1 MIPRSKGQKV
11 DASLLAKG
19 FLTLIPFLKEKH
31 IFMTIK
37 EARIKT
43 KRSPEEVAKLL
54 GFPLKTWLAWE
65 EEEKKP
71 PKYIEKLILER
82 LQTM

>member
-1 MIPRSKGQKV
+1 
-11 DASLLAKG
+11 
-19 FLTLIPFLKEKH
+19 
-31 IFMTIK
+31 MTIK

-71 PKYIEKLILER
+71 PNILR
-82 LQTM
+82 SLS

>member
-1 MIPRSKGQKV
+1 
-11 DASLLAKG
+11 
-19 FLTLIPFLKEKH
+19 
-31 IFMTIK
+31 MTIK

-71 PKYIEKLILER
+71 PKYIEKLILEEDKLKNKVIEEFVKIFNETWR
-82 LQTM
+82 DIKSEAD

>member
-1 MIPRSKGQKV
+1 
-11 DASLLAKG
+11 
-19 FLTLIPFLKEKH
+19 
-31 IFMTIK
+31 MTIK

-54 GFPLKTWLAWE
+54 GFPLKTWL
-65 EEEKKP
+65 
-71 PKYIEKLILER
+71 IEKLILER

>member
-1 MIPRSKGQKV
+1 
-11 DASLLAKG
+11 
-19 FLTLIPFLKEKH
+19 
-31 IFMTIK
+31 MTIK

-43 KRSPEEVAKLL
+43 KRSAEEVAKLL

>member
-1 MIPRSKGQKV
+1 
-11 DASLLAKG
+11 
-19 FLTLIPFLKEKH
+19 
-31 IFMTIK
+31 MTIK

-71 PKYIEKLILER
+71 PKSTISHLRLRSVFKMRISILNTATTEQIGYGSFSFFCLI
-82 LQTM
+82 